1 MSTMNDQCHDI
12 CEALYEQHKATPYI
26 SQLDLMKLAFRAARA
41 RTQTE
46 FYNQGYTAGASHTA
60 STISAILE
68 GGLLRPKDSLTVRDV
83 SWHGHEEPT
92 DAQLELAE
100 ERGARSYADL
110 DCGDTPD
117 PLPDWNTVPDGA
129 PMVPR

>member
-46 FYNQGYTAGASHTA
+46 FYNQGYTAGANHTA
-60 STISAILE
+60 SAISAILD

-100 ERGARSYADL
+100 ERGARCYA

-117 PLPDWNTVPDGA
+117 PLPDWNIVADGT
-129 PMVPR
+129 PMVRE

>member
-26 SQLDLMKLAFRAARA
+26 SQVDLIKMGFRAGRARA
-41 RTQTE
+41 QTE
-46 FYNQGYTAGASHTA
+46 FYSQGWKAGAEHTA

-68 GGLLRPKDSLTVRDV
+68 GGLLRPKDALTVRDV
-83 SWHGHEEPT
+83 AWHEEPT
-92 DAQLELAE
+92 DAELEASE
-100 ERGARSYADL
+100 ERGARCFA

-117 PLPDWNTVPDGA
+117 PLPDWNIVADGT
-129 PMVPR
+129 PMVRE